1 MGFARFKLLALGTG
15 KESSGEDT
23 PPRVVYG
30 CSQWLKNKN
39 HEKCPLRMLAS
50 LWYCTAPLKL
60 STTCMCK

>member
-23 PPRVVYG
+23 PPRVFYG

-39 HEKCPLRMLAS
+39 HEKCPLRMLPS
-50 LWYCTAPLKL
+50 LWYCTAPL
-60 STTCMCK
+60 